1 MLYRA
6 IALVALALTA
16 CGDKESPFP
25 ETVYIEGGPQV
36 IDFPVGGDECWQ
48 EASTRP
54 VAHLLAPPNGITL
67 MACHSEGG
75 VEYCAPQIDWWVF
88 AAEGGGYDVFWT
100 CGQGGLA
107 KSMETD
113 GHLLVSYW

>member
-6 IALVALALTA
+6 LALVALTFTA
-16 CGDKESPFP
+16 CEEKDGLPD
-25 ETVYIEGGPQV
+25 TVVVQQGPQV
-36 IDFPVGGDECWQ
+36 IDFAVGGDECWQ

-67 MACHSEGG
+67 MACHSDGG
-75 VEYCAPQIDWWVF
+75 EEYCSPQIDWWVR
-88 AAEGGGYDVFWT
+88 AAEAGGYNVFWM
-100 CGQGGLA
+100 CGAGNLA
-107 KSMETD
+107 NQMEHD